1 MMKANVLFNVTLI
14 VMRSNSCF
22 LRLRPISLSVL
33 KNELFETTDCII
45 APFHSQCERLHSLFF
60 FVKNYFI
67 ILWQFMK
74 NSCFRKYYNLYLT
87 EKLHRL

>member
-1 MMKANVLFNVTLI
+1 MKANVNFVNCDAKQLLFSSSPTDFAK
-14 VMRSNSCF
+14 CA
-22 LRLRPISLSVL
+22 